1 MFTVVFFT
9 AAVTVF
15 FSWSAVCPATLVP
28 PKVTPGAA
36 LSWKYQRAVKKPAIA
51 ATTST
56 ASTIPVMIS
65 GSLRFLAT
73 TASPSTGMVSTG
85 MAGAGVDEGMSP
97 VGMAPVGTAPL
108 GTVPAGVVSAA
119 PAVGNDW
126 NGWVWSD
133 AKFNGGMVSVAAL
146 DTSSCSDISATSA
159 RLIVSPF
166 SPDCGGTAF
175 TPSNEM
181 PAKLLSVSFF
191 PLLSD
196 MYVVSSF
203 TLLTVHT
210 MQHDTQTSAQTNT

>member
-1 MFTVVFFT
+1 
-9 AAVTVF
+9 
-15 FSWSAVCPATLVP
+15 
-28 PKVTPGAA
+28 
-36 LSWKYQRAVKKPAIA
+36 
-51 ATTST
+51 
-56 ASTIPVMIS
+56 
-65 GSLRFLAT
+65 
-73 TASPSTGMVSTG
+73 

-181 PAKLLSVSFF
+181 PARLLSVSFC

-210 MQHDTQTSAQTNT
+210 MQHDTQTSAQTNTLNKLPRQPPRRQAQPIPPFNGRSCHGRSWPSHSSIM